1 MATLAAAGVTLRNQ
15 INEAFPGRD
24 KASDGW
30 IGDAAHQARVS
41 DHNPDRRGIVHAID
55 VDEDLAKNVDA
66 RELADELVELARTG
80 EDGGRLKYVVYED
93 QVASGTYRTLRV
105 DGKYVDVYWR
115 FRGHGYGHTKHLH
128 VSFTEA
134 AEHDASPFPLRCLGV
149 ALWDGVVPSIEKVR
163 RAALISSASIGV
175 HRVACRLYDLGH
187 YQGRPQRVGVQKYPV
202 KAVQALQEAVGLPGD
217 GNYTDATHNAL
228 FGG

>member
-55 VDEDLAKNVDA
+55 VDEDLAKKVDA

-80 EDGGRLKYVVYED
+80 VFLYTGAGAASILKLALLGLGFAFPVARFELYLAATLLAS
-93 QVASGTYRTLRV
+93 VASHMSGRWRHWSLLDRRTLKQ
-105 DGKYVDVYWR
+105 D
-115 FRGHGYGHTKHLH
+115 
-128 VSFTEA
+128 
-134 AEHDASPFPLRCLGV
+134 
-149 ALWDGVVPSIEKVR
+149 
-163 RAALISSASIGV
+163 
-175 HRVACRLYDLGH
+175 
-187 YQGRPQRVGVQKYPV
+187 
-202 KAVQALQEAVGLPGD
+202 
-217 GNYTDATHNAL
+217 
-228 FGG
+228 